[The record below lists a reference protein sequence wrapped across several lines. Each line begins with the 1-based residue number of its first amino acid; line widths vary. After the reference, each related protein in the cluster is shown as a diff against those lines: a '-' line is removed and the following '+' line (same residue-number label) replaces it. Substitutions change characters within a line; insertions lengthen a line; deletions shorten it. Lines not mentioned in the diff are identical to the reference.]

1 MRQRKRRLCT
11 ALLCAV
17 LIISNVLPA
26 GMPVYAKSS
35 DAGSDIMSTAYP
47 NETVSPMSENG
58 ATETPD
64 ALDGTNKQPGA
75 GTGNN
80 ADSGNSN
87 DNNMDSGNESD
98 SSDSNDSD
106 AGTNDENDADNSSDG
121 SNSGANNN
129 NGSGNSD
136 ANTGSNDSESNSDNG
151 DGSNNTGDDSDTT
164 PDNGDESNN
173 DDFDTGDDTD
183 IEDDPIENDTPNVE
197 EDGTVSGNDA
207 GEDDMLSSINP
218 YGEGDYLTEDPEG
231 YNLSDVTMTPGSYS
245 ADFSAISKESI
256 YSSYRFRILY
266 TTESSL
272 ADDFFKG
279 KSRITEAELSDSS
292 FIIGEFTNLD
302 YDYRYENDTYDVS
315 ATFKGDSI
323 LKPDTTYYYRLV
335 YYDYNSTD
343 SKYCYHFLT
352 VPDQFTTEGPVT
364 ESSISIRDVS
374 VEEIGYQRAKIV
386 WTIDNPNK
394 EAIFDMKLHYTDAAG
409 LQSGNMGPWEYQ
421 DGNYNTIP
429 NKYYATVAL
438 DWARKANVALTTYIG
453 AGEEKL
459 INSDEI
465 TITPKDINDVTIN
478 LTSKVGTGSLR
489 ALVELSPYYYAD
501 SSIDFY
507 LYYRKKS
514 DTSWMSTSGY
524 AYGSKDSTSASVT
537 LQVSDLSV
545 NTEYEYYIKPSGRLA
560 ERAYENLGTEDNPLI
575 FTTKEIVTYEDTEF
589 PDTVFRSYIKKEIGI
604 EDSDQITSD
613 KLEKLTTLNYSISST
628 SGIISSLQGIE
639 HIENLTRINFSGHTI
654 TDVGGL
660 NTLTALTSIDLQYND
675 LTELPDLSGMSQL
688 TYAGFNNNRINADTI
703 AEAKLP
709 ATLLTGQPNW
719 IADTKRWQ
727 REEKKVTLAPEYYVS
742 GEARPF
748 LIKVTGL
755 KNDYQRKYTL
765 SLTIDGITV
774 SGTGSDSYNG
784 IYYIKDILKNSDG
797 SDTGITVT
805 AGTPCD
811 AVITLTDNYGT
822 EWLQQTA
829 SITFAAA
836 DANTSVVK
844 TQYIRPNASYAGIEI
859 ENLPA
864 TYTTDNIASVTL
876 FDQDG
881 TPVGSASASNINIY
895 TSYYNPYE
903 DVFGSFSISDLTNGN
918 SVRLYATV
926 YFAKYLSAGDY
937 NAVVTTTDGASVTYE
952 NAVCVDNAAVVDSLW
967 SASNQEY
974 DNYGDYLYVRLSG
987 ANIDPA
993 KVRPVFYE
1001 NGENITEYISG
1012 IASGYNGQQAIYK
1025 LKKLKK
1031 DTYWNIFDS
1040 KTFTYKIEADKG
1052 YTVIDNIRDKS
1063 ITLYAPYENQGFIT
1077 FEHYNYK
1084 KGVYEVKTDS
1094 TVADGTKVSVS
1105 ICNNSSSRVVMGT
1118 AQGEITNSLLS
1129 LDFKNDQ
1136 GESYAPPKDKEA
1148 YFIYTYTDAEGN
1160 ERSFTHTNSSV
1171 KWYNYYSGSTTSSK
1185 TAYNSVILY
1194 HKALLKKLELNVY
1207 IPTENVQAG
1216 QTIDAQIYTSAG
1228 STAIGEKTALTG
1240 KTANGYINYTGTWQD
1255 SDGLGEGIYQIR
1267 YSQNGKH
1274 LYSHNLYVYDDD
1286 KFYMNSQWMNEW
1298 SDSSGEGI
1306 YFAFSS
1312 EQLAGNYI
1320 HDHNSK
1326 VDAKTALAHWNN
1338 GGYKLELFDRL
1349 GNPISGWK
1357 ADHASWSGSNFYL
1370 YLKDVPEGYVGYYAK
1385 LTRSGSLGIRLDNG
1399 TDYYSTAYNASEEY
1413 GEWETFGSSS
1423 VWFNDDSAT
1432 NAYYGFG
1439 SYAYPVTV
1447 TITKPY
1453 DTDVIHTFT
1462 ASSATNGNYYYFTA
1476 SDLKNID
1483 PKEAYRV
1490 TAVSVDGSSR
1500 SEIGYLAVRGT
1511 STVVNATGVSLNKT
1525 TLNMQLNQT
1534 EKLTATVKPD
1544 NATNK
1549 NVTWTSDNTAVATV
1563 GTDGTVTAVSVGTAK
1578 ITATTHNGKTASCT
1592 VQVFNYTLNKTE
1604 LSFNL
1609 STWTPSQAETLK
1621 VSNGTND
1628 ISSSVT
1634 WSSNDESVATVTK
1647 DGVVTPEGA
1656 GSAKILAEVKNG
1668 PILECNVTVSRD
1680 TLTGVTLNESECKL
1694 YLDSKGQP
1702 VAQMPNMYQLKLYLT
1717 PSDTTVD
1724 NITWASDQPAVAS
1737 VTAKTNDPLAA
1748 VVTAQAK
1755 GTAKISAT
1763 VTTKSG
1769 TKTAECKITV
1779 QTVTTAD
1786 DVLNIPSGLNAL
1798 TNEQLTLNDIEL
1810 PAGWEW
1816 MYPDVSLKQF
1826 AGMQAKAFAAKY
1838 KDPADSDAVPY
1849 ETELS
1854 VALSTVTGIA
1864 IGADSNSLRQ
1874 GTDTALSVIWN
1885 MNGTQLDLSAY
1896 AGKVTWSSAKES
1908 VAKVNPASGTTATL
1922 TAQGTGR
1929 TTIKAQVTFK
1939 DGKTYKAQYK
1949 VTVVD
1954 GEVADI
1960 QVTAVDNFTPDDA
1973 LQGTYRGKLDSN
1985 ANNNNGTIHVTVTG
1999 ATKLTV
2005 KNNNAK
2011 VITTG
2016 KVTAEGSGYS
2026 IPLTIKAAGMAKI
2039 TMTANDKAKTQKD
2052 IFLYVTDV
2060 KPNISEDT
2068 VTVNLWQTTGTTFTL
2083 YSSEGYQVTSASL
2096 AGDDAAKFTLTGAGP
2111 APADAAQADATQ
2123 AKYVIK
2129 AADGTAKG
2137 SYKLTL
2143 QGKVKSGTEEFD
2155 YNNVAFTVKV
2165 VEQAPKYKIKQSA
2178 KVNLF
2183 YKNWE
2188 NSLLEV
2194 TSDEVPESME
2204 LTGCDF
2210 TLENLNG
2217 SWRLKAASSDLT
2229 TSCNKKGTLKLRFT
2243 GYKDV
2248 TANFTVGVEK
2258 KAPTCTLRNKSMTV
2272 YPAAGLDSAVLN
2284 PLVYRPDGN
2293 LYGDVN
2299 YVLDEK
2305 TANAGFILMH
2315 ENADQTGDFL
2325 IKYTKGTEN
2334 LKNTTYKAA
2343 FTLTHNSWADPVTVP
2358 FTIKVNGNK
2367 PAAKLGKTT
2376 LQLNT
2381 NTTTMAYDTAATTVM
2396 WKDGAKFDPLNVSVS
2411 AADAKSRSI
2420 INTGIVFA
2428 FDRTGNQVIA
2438 KLNNTA
2444 VAKGNYKFKV
2454 NVKATDTLTV
2464 STPLTIK
2471 IVDVDMTKAIKVS
2484 TKGSI
2489 DVLNRGGTFVTATPA
2504 LKSINGNITGV
2515 CLSGRAAHLFIAEC
2529 ADNKVIIHAKPNAA
2543 LITKYNYKV
2552 KLNLTIENA
2561 EGSAIHYTTP
2571 EINLKLKQGKPKVT
2585 VIPKNATF
2593 FSGSYAGITR
2603 NVSATLKGAENPI
2616 VTNVELLTNND
2627 AFTCDYADGVIT
2639 LRNTPNAIKGKTYS
2653 LQFRVTFYGQADN
2666 EKATTVKYTVKVK

>member
-26 GMPVYAKSS
+26 GMPVYAKSP
-35 DAGSDIMSTAYP
+35 DAGSDIMSTASS
-47 NETVSPMSENG
+47 NETVSPMSENESG
-58 ATETPD
+58 GTPD
-64 ALDGTNKQPGA
+64 AFDGTNKQTGA

-80 ADSGNSN
+80 ANSGNSN
-87 DNNMDSGNESD
+87 DNNIDSGNESD
-98 SSDSNDSD
+98 SDDNNDSD
-106 AGTNDENDADNSSDG
+106 AGSNDGNDADNSSDG
-121 SNSGANNN
+121 SNSGANND
-129 NGSGNSD
+129 NGTGNSD
-136 ANTGSNDSESNSDNG
+136 ANTDSGDSDSNSDNG
-151 DGSNNTGDDSDTT
+151 DGSNNTGDDSGTT

-374 VEEIGYQRAKIV
+374 VEEIGYQRAKIA

-409 LQSGNMGPWEYQ
+409 LQSGNMSPREYQ
-421 DGNYNTIP
+421 DENYNTIP
-429 NKYYATVAL
+429 NKYYATVDL
-438 DWARKANVALTTYIG
+438 NWARKANVALTTYIG
-453 AGEEKL
+453 AGEKKL

-465 TITPKDINDVTIN
+465 TITPKDINDATIN

-489 ALVELSPYYYAD
+489 ALVELSPFYYAD

-524 AYGSKDSTSASVT
+524 VSDRKDSTSASGT
-537 LQVSDLSV
+537 LQASNLSA

-560 ERAYENLGTEDNPLI
+560 ERTYENLGTEDNPLI

-589 PDTVFRSYIKKEIGI
+589 PDTVFRSYIKKQIGI

-613 KLEKLTTLNYSISST
+613 KLEKLTNIYYDRSNA
-628 SGIISSLQGIE
+628 SGNISSLQGIE
-639 HIENLTRINFSGHTI
+639 HIENLTSISFSGHTI
-654 TDVGGL
+654 TDVGRL
-660 NTLTALTSIDLQYND
+660 DTLTTLTSINLMYND
-675 LTELPDLSGMSQL
+675 LTELPDLSGMSRL
-688 TYAGFNNNRINADTI
+688 TSANFGDNKINADTI
-703 AEAKLP
+703 TEAKLP
-709 ATLLTGQPNW
+709 ASLLTGQSNW
-719 IADTKRWQ
+719 IANTKQTQ
-727 REEKKVTLAPEYYVS
+727 RAKKEVTLAPEYYVS

-755 KNDYQRKYTL
+755 KTDYQRKYTL
-765 SLTIDGITV
+765 SLTIGDITV
-774 SGTGSDSYNG
+774 SGTETNSYDG

-797 SDTGITVT
+797 NDTGITVT

-844 TQYIRPNASYAGIEI
+844 TQYIRPNATNASVYID
-859 ENLPA
+859 NLPA
-864 TYTTDNIASVTL
+864 TYTKDNIANVTL
-876 FDQDG
+876 LDQNG
-881 TPVGSASASNINIY
+881 TPVGSASSSNIYINS
-895 TSYYNPYE
+895 SYYNPYE
-903 DVFGSFSISDLTNGN
+903 DVFGYFSIGDLTNGN
-918 SVRLYATV
+918 SISLSATV
-926 YFAKYLSAGDY
+926 YFAKYLSAGY
-937 NAVVTTTDGASVTYE
+937 YSAVVTTTDGASVTYE
-952 NAVCVDNAAVVDSLW
+952 KAVCVDNAAVVDSLW

-993 KVRPVFYE
+993 RVRPVFYE

-1012 IASGYNGQQAIYK
+1012 IASGYNSQQAIYK

-1040 KTFTYKIEADKG
+1040 KTFTYNIEADKG
-1052 YTVIDNIRDKS
+1052 YTFIDNIRDKS

-1094 TVADGTKVSVS
+1094 TVADGTQVSVS
-1105 ICNNSSSRVVMGT
+1105 VCNNSSSRVVMGK
-1118 AQGEITNSLLS
+1118 AQGKITNSLLS

-1136 GESYAPPKDKEA
+1136 GESYAPPQDKEA

-1171 KWYNYYSGSTTSSK
+1171 KWYNYSSGSTTSSK
-1185 TAYNSVILY
+1185 TAYNSAILY

-1228 STAIGEKTALTG
+1228 STAVGEKTALTG

-1255 SDGLGEGIYQIR
+1255 SDGLVEGIYQIR

-1274 LYSHNLYVYDDD
+1274 LYSHNIYVYDDE
-1286 KFYMNSQWMNEW
+1286 KFYMNSQWMYEW
-1298 SDSSGEGI
+1298 SDSSGKGI
-1306 YFAFSS
+1306 CFAFSS

-1326 VDAKTALAHWNN
+1326 VEAKTALAHWNN

-1349 GNPISGWK
+1349 GKPISGWK

-1385 LTRSGSLGIRLDNG
+1385 LTKSGRLGIRLDNG
-1399 TDYYSTAYNASEEY
+1399 TDYYSTAYNATKEY
-1413 GEWETFGSSS
+1413 GEWETFGNSS

-1483 PKEAYRV
+1483 PKEAYRI

-1511 STVVNATGVSLNKT
+1511 STVVNATSVSLNKT

-1549 NVTWTSDNTAVATV
+1549 NVTWTSDNTSVATV

-1578 ITATTHNGKTASCT
+1578 ITATTHNGKTTSCT
-1592 VQVFNYTLNKTE
+1592 VQVFNYTLSRTE

-1680 TLTGVTLNESECKL
+1680 TLTGVTLNESECTL

-1702 VAQMPNMYQLKLYLT
+1702 VAQMPNMQQLKLYLT

-1724 NITWASDQPAVAS
+1724 KITWTSDQPAVAS
-1737 VTAKTNDPLAA
+1737 VAAKTNDPLAA
-1748 VVTAQAK
+1748 IVTAHAR

-1769 TKTAECKITV
+1769 TKSDTKTAECKITV

-1786 DVLNIPSGLNAL
+1786 DVNIPSELTAL
-1798 TNEQLTLNDIEL
+1798 TNEQLTLYDVEL

-1838 KDPADSDAVPY
+1838 KDPTDSNAIPY

-1874 GTDTALSVIWN
+1874 GTDTELSVIWN
-1885 MNGTQLDLSAY
+1885 MNGAQLDLSAY
-1896 AGKVTWSSAKES
+1896 AENVTWSSAKES
-1908 VAKVNPASGTTATL
+1908 VAKVNPVSGTTTTL
-1922 TAQGTGR
+1922 TAQGTG
-1929 TTIKAQVTFK
+1929 TTTVKAQVTFK

-1954 GEVADI
+1954 EEAADI
-1960 QVTAVDNFTPDDA
+1960 QVTAVDNFTADDA
-1973 LQGTYRGKLDSN
+1973 SQGTYRGKLDSN
-1985 ANNNNGTIHVTVTG
+1985 VNNNNGTVHVTVTG

-2016 KVTAEGSGYS
+2016 KVTAEGSGYN

-2039 TMTANDKAKTQKD
+2039 TLTANDKAKTQKD

-2083 YSSEGYQVTSASL
+2083 YPSDGYQVTSASL
-2096 AGDDAAKFTLTGAGP
+2096 VGDDAAKFTLTGAGP
-2111 APADAAQADATQ
+2111 AAADATQ
-2123 AKYVIK
+2123 ANASQAKYVIT
-2129 AADGTAKG
+2129 AADGIAKG

-2143 QGKVKSGTEEFD
+2143 QGKVKLGTEEFD

-2165 VEQAPKYKIKQSA
+2165 VEQAPKYKIKQNT

-2183 YKNWE
+2183 YKDWE
-2188 NSLLEV
+2188 NSILEV
-2194 TSDEVPESME
+2194 ASDEVLESME

-2210 TLENLNG
+2210 TVENPHG
-2217 SWRLKAASSDLT
+2217 YWYLKAKSPDLT
-2229 TSCNKKGTLKLRFT
+2229 TNCNKKGTLTLHFT

-2248 TANFTVGVEK
+2248 TTNFTVGVEK
-2258 KAPTCTLRNKSMTV
+2258 NAPKGIIEKTSITL
-2272 YPAAGLDSAVLN
+2272 YPTIGLDSAQLD
-2284 PLVYRPDGN
+2284 PH
-2293 LYGDVN
+2293 VN
-2299 YVLDEK
+2299 HPQGYAHKGMTAHLDQP
-2305 TANAGFILMH
+2305 TQDAGFSLIS
-2315 ENADQTGDFL
+2315 ENGYLYLKLSKQ
-2325 IKYTKGTEN
+2325 IS
-2334 LKNTTYKAA
+2334 KNTTYKAKLI
-2343 FTLTHNSWADPVTVP
+2343 LTDTTWTDEVTVP
-2358 FTIKVNGNK
+2358 FTIKVSGNK

-2381 NTTTMAYDTAATTVM
+2381 NTATMAYDSATTTVM

-2411 AADAKSRSI
+2411 AADAKSRNI

-2428 FDRTGNQVIA
+2428 FDQTENQVIA
-2438 KLNNTA
+2438 KLNNTV
-2444 VAKGNYKFKV
+2444 VAKGSYKFKV

-2471 IVDVDMTKAIKVS
+2471 IVDVAMDKAVKVS

-2489 DVLNRGGTFVTATPA
+2489 DVLNREGTFVTATPA
-2504 LKSINGNITGV
+2504 LKSLNGNITGV
-2515 CLSGRAAHLFIAEC
+2515 RLSGRAAHLLNAEC
-2529 ADNKVIIHAKPNAA
+2529 VDNKVIIHAKPDAA

-2552 KLNLTIENA
+2552 KINLTIENA
-2561 EGSAIHYTTP
+2561 EGATIRYITP
-2571 EINLKLKQGKPKVT
+2571 DINIKLKQGKPKVT
-2585 VIPKNATF
+2585 VIPNNATF
-2593 FSGSYAGITR
+2593 FSGSYEGITR
-2603 NVSATLKGAENPI
+2603 NVSATLKGAENPV
-2616 VTNVELLTNND
+2616 VTNVELMNNSD
-2627 AFTCDYADGVIT
+2627 TFTCNYANGVIT
-2639 LRNTPNAIKGKTYS
+2639 LCNTPNAIKGKTYS

>member
-26 GMPVYAKSS
+26 GMPVYAKSP
-35 DAGSDIMSTAYP
+35 DAGSDIMSIASS

-64 ALDGTNKQPGA
+64 ALDGTNKQTGA
-75 GTGNN
+75 EAGNN

-87 DNNMDSGNESD
+87 DNNMDSGNDSD
-98 SSDSNDSD
+98 SDDSNDSD
-106 AGTNDENDADNSSDG
+106 AGTNDGNDADNSSDG
-121 SNSGANNN
+121 SNSGANND

-136 ANTGSNDSESNSDNG
+136 ANTGSGDSDSNSDNG
-151 DGSNNTGDDSDTT
+151 DGSNNTGDDSGTT

-183 IEDDPIENDTPNVE
+183 IEDDPIENDTPNIE
-197 EDGTVSGNDA
+197 EDVTVSGNDA
-207 GEDDMLSSINP
+207 GEDDMPSSISP
-218 YGEGDYLTEDPEG
+218 YGEDDYLTEDPPG
-231 YNLSDVTMTPGSYS
+231 YKLTDVTMTPGSYS
-245 ADFSAISKESI
+245 ADFSAVSKESI
-256 YSSYRFRILY
+256 SSSYSFKALY
-266 TTESSL
+266 TTDSSL

-279 KSRITEAELSDSS
+279 KSRITDAELSDSS
-292 FIIGEFTNLD
+292 FEIGEFINLD
-302 YDYRYENDTYDVS
+302 SDSRNSTRLYDVS
-315 ATFKGDSI
+315 GTFKGNGI

-335 YYDYNSTD
+335 YYNWEYTD
-343 SKYCYHFLT
+343 NQYQYYYYFLT
-352 VPDQFTTEGPVT
+352 LPDQFTTEGPVA

-394 EAIFDMKLHYTDAAG
+394 EAIFDMKLHYTDAAS
-409 LQSGNMGPWEYQ
+409 LQSGNMSPQEYRE
-421 DGNYNTIP
+421 NYNTIP
-429 NKYYATVAL
+429 NKYYATVEL

-453 AGEEKL
+453 AGEEKH

-465 TITPKDINDVTIN
+465 TITPKDINDATIN
-478 LTSKVGTGSLR
+478 LTPKVGTGSLR

-501 SSIDFY
+501 NSIYFY

-524 AYGSKDSTSASVT
+524 AYDRKDSTSVSAT
-537 LQVSDLSV
+537 LQASNLSA

-560 ERAYENLGTEDNPLI
+560 ERTYENLGTEDNPLI

-589 PDTVFRSYIKKEIGI
+589 PDTVFRSYIKKQIGI

-613 KLEKLTTLNYSISST
+613 KLEKLTYLNYSISSA

-639 HIENLTRINFSGHTI
+639 HIENLTSISFSGHAI
-654 TDVGGL
+654 TDVSGL
-660 NTLTALTSIDLQYND
+660 DTLTALTSIDLQYND
-675 LTELPDLSGMSQL
+675 LIELPDLSGMSQL
-688 TYAGFNNNRINADTI
+688 TYAEFNYNRISAGTFT
-703 AEAKLP
+703 EAKLP
-709 ATLLTGQPNW
+709 ASLLTRQPNW
-719 IADTKRWQ
+719 VSDTKQNQ
-727 REEKKVTLAPEYYVS
+727 RAEKEVTLAPEYYVS

-784 IYYIKDILKNSDG
+784 IYYIKDILKDSAGNN
-797 SDTGITVT
+797 TGIAVT
-805 AGTPCD
+805 PGTPCQ
-811 AVITLTDNYGT
+811 ASITLTDSYGT

-844 TQYIRPNASYAGIEI
+844 TQYIRPNATNVSVYID
-859 ENLPA
+859 NLPA
-864 TYTTDNIASVTL
+864 TYTKGNIASVTL
-876 FDQDG
+876 LDQNG
-881 TPVGSASASNINIY
+881 MSVGSASSSNMYINN
-895 TSYYNPYE
+895 SYYNPYE
-903 DVFGSFSISDLTNGN
+903 DVFGYFSIGDLTNG
-918 SVRLYATV
+918 SSISLSATV

-937 NAVVTTTDGASVTYE
+937 SAVITTTNGTSVTFE
-952 NAVCVDNAAVVDSLW
+952 KAVCVDNSAVVDSLW

-974 DNYGDYLYVRLSG
+974 DNFGDYLYIRLSG

-993 KVRPVFYE
+993 RVRPVFYE
-1001 NGENITEYISG
+1001 NDENITEYISG
-1012 IASGYNGQQAIYK
+1012 ITSGYNGQEAIYK

-1063 ITLYAPYENQGFIT
+1063 ITLNAPYENQGFIT

-1105 ICNNSSSRVVMGT
+1105 ICNNSSSRVVMGK

-1160 ERSFTHTNSSV
+1160 ERSFTHTNYSV
-1171 KWYNYYSGSTTSSK
+1171 KWYNYYSDSTTSSK
-1185 TAYNSVILY
+1185 TAYNRVILY
-1194 HKALLKKLELNVY
+1194 HKALLKKLELSVY
-1207 IPTENVQAG
+1207 IPTEKVQDG

-1228 STAIGEKTALTG
+1228 IAAVGEETALTG
-1240 KTANGYINYTGTWQD
+1240 KNSNGYINYTGTWQD

-1267 YSQNGKH
+1267 YSQNGKQ
-1274 LYSHNLYVYDDD
+1274 LYSHNIYVYDDD
-1286 KFYMNSQWMNEW
+1286 KFYMNNQWMNEW

-1306 YFAFSS
+1306 CLAFSS

-1385 LTRSGSLGIRLDNG
+1385 LTKSGRLGVKLNDGNV
-1399 TDYYSTAYNASEEY
+1399 YYSTAYDANEKY
-1413 GEWETFGSSS
+1413 GEWETFGSSGI
-1423 VWFNDDSAT
+1423 WFNDDSAT

-1462 ASSATNGNYYYFTA
+1462 ASSASNGNYYYFTA

-1578 ITATTHNGKTASCT
+1578 ITATTHNGNTASCT

-1680 TLTGVTLNESECKL
+1680 TLTGVTLNESECTL

-1702 VAQMPNMYQLKLYLT
+1702 VAQMPNMQQLKLYLT

-1724 NITWASDQPAVAS
+1724 NITWTSDQPAVAS
-1737 VTAKTNDPLAA
+1737 VAAKANDPLAA
-1748 VVTAQAK
+1748 IVTAHAK
-1755 GTAKISAT
+1755 GTAKISAA

-1769 TKTAECKITV
+1769 TETAECKITV
-1779 QTVTTAD
+1779 QTVTAAD
-1786 DVLNIPSGLNAL
+1786 DVSIPSGLTAL
-1798 TNEQLTLNDIEL
+1798 TNEQLTLNDVEL

-1826 AGMQAKAFAAKY
+1826 AGMQAKAFAAQY
-1838 KDPADSDAVPY
+1838 KDPADPNVLPY

-1874 GTDTALSVIWN
+1874 GTDTELSVIWN
-1885 MNGTQLDLSAY
+1885 MNGAQLDLSAY

-1908 VAKVNPASGTTATL
+1908 VAKVNSASGTTTTL
-1922 TAQGTGR
+1922 TAQEPGT
-1929 TTIKAQVTFK
+1929 TTVMAQVTFK
-1939 DGKTYKAQYK
+1939 DGKAYKAQYK

-1954 GEVADI
+1954 GEAADI
-1960 QVTAVDNFTPDDA
+1960 QVTAVDNFTADDA
-1973 LQGTYRGKLDSN
+1973 LQGAYRGKLDTN
-1985 ANNNNGTIHVTVTG
+1985 VNNNNGTVHVTVTG

-2039 TMTANDKAKTQKD
+2039 TLTANDKAKTRKD

-2068 VTVNLWQTTGTTFTL
+2068 VTINLWQTTGTTFTL
-2083 YSSEGYQVTSASL
+2083 YPNEGYQVMSAAL
-2096 AGDDAAKFTLTGAGP
+2096 AGDDAAKFTLTGADP
-2111 APADAAQADATQ
+2111 APADVAQANASQ
-2123 AKYVIK
+2123 AKYVIT

-2155 YNNVAFTVKV
+2155 YNNVTFTIKV
-2165 VEQAPKYKIKQSA
+2165 VEQAPKYKIKQNS

-2183 YKNWE
+2183 YKDWE
-2188 NSLLEV
+2188 NSILEV
-2194 TSDEVPESME
+2194 TSDEVLESME

-2210 TLENLNG
+2210 TVENPNG
-2217 SWRLKAASSDLT
+2217 SWRLKAMSSDLT
-2229 TSCNKKGTLKLRFT
+2229 TNCNKKGTLKLRFT

-2248 TANFTVGVEK
+2248 TSSFTVNVEK
-2258 KAPTCTLRNKSMTV
+2258 KAPKGIIDKTSITL
-2272 YPAAGLDSAVLN
+2272 YPIAGLDSAQLD
-2284 PLVYRPDGN
+2284 PH
-2293 LYGDVN
+2293 VN
-2299 YVLDEK
+2299 HPQGYVHKGMTAELDQS
-2305 TANAGFILMH
+2305 TQDAGFS
-2315 ENADQTGDFL
+2315 L
-2325 IKYTKGTEN
+2325 ITEN
-2334 LKNTTYKAA
+2334 GYLYLKQSAQISKNTTYKAKLI
-2343 FTLTHNSWADPVTVP
+2343 LTHTAWTDEVTVP
-2358 FTIKVNGNK
+2358 FTIKVNTQK
-2367 PAAKLGKTT
+2367 PVVKLGKAT

-2381 NTTTMAYDTAATTVM
+2381 NEASMAYDTAATTVM
-2396 WKDGAKFDPLNVSVS
+2396 WKDGAKFDPDHVSVS

-2428 FDRTGNQVIA
+2428 FDQTENQVIA

-2444 VAKGNYKFKV
+2444 VAKGSYKFKV

-2471 IVDVDMTKAIKVS
+2471 IVDVAMDKAVKVS

-2489 DVLNRGGTFVTATPA
+2489 DVLNREGTFVTATPA
-2504 LKSINGNITGV
+2504 LKSLNGNITGV
-2515 CLSGRAAHLFIAEC
+2515 RLSGRAAHLFNAEC
-2529 ADNKVIIHAKPNAA
+2529 VDNKVILHAKPDAA

-2561 EGSAIHYTTP
+2561 EGAAIHYTTP

-2593 FSGSYAGITR
+2593 FSGSYEGITR
-2603 NVSATLKGAENPI
+2603 NVSATLKGAENPV
-2616 VTNVELLTNND
+2616 VTNVELMNNSD
-2627 AFTCDYADGVIT
+2627 TFTCNYANGVIT
-2639 LRNTPNAIKGKTYS
+2639 LCNTPDAIKGKTYS
-2653 LQFRVTFYGQADN
+2653 LQFRITFYGQADN